1 MQNAIT
7 IETITNLTMSSREI
21 AELVESRHDSV
32 KRCIERLSDKGLV
45 SFTPAVETSHEADPA
60 ALAEMASKLEGFV
73 YDPEL
78 ASELA
83 PAFVAMSA
91 VEGFDKVMELF
102 AAKEKQIEALNVGGK
117 EQKSTPAVQ
126 EKPVE
131 GEPKPK
137 SATDILRERA
147 KAQTK

>member
-1 MQNAIT
+1 M
-7 IETITNLTMSSREI
+7 
-21 AELVESRHDSV
+21 EL
-32 KRCIERLSDKGLV
+32 LDKLMAA
-45 SFTPAVETSHEADPA
+45 FKPKQEAPA
-60 ALAEMASKLEGFV
+60 ALADMAAQLEGFV

-102 AAKEKQIEALNVGGK
+102 AAKEKQIEALNVGSQ

-126 EKPVE
+126 EKPVD
-131 GEPKPK
+131 GEPKPM

>member
-1 MQNAIT
+1 MAIFDRLFAAFKPAGK
-7 IETITNLTMSSREI
+7 EAQA
-21 AELVESRHDSV
+21 AEQPQEQAPQEGQQEQEQGQVAQ
-32 KRCIERLSDKGLV
+32 
-45 SFTPAVETSHEADPA
+45 PDPA
-60 ALAEMASKLEGFV
+60 KLEEMSKQIEAFV

-78 ASELA
+78 ATELA

-102 AAKEKQIEALNVGGK
+102 AAKEKQIEALNVGGQ

-126 EKPVE
+126 EQ
-131 GEPKPK
+131 EPEAEQPKAK

-147 KAQTK
+147 NAQNKA

>member
-1 MQNAIT
+1 MELLDKILAAFKPKKQEEQPAV
-7 IETITNLTMSSREI
+7 EAP
-21 AELVESRHDSV
+21 AEQSTEVE
-32 KRCIERLSDKGLV
+32 
-45 SFTPAVETSHEADPA
+45 TPAVEQEPAKQEADPA
-60 ALAEMASKLEGFV
+60 ALAEMASKLEAFV

-78 ASELA
+78 AAELA

-102 AAKEKQIEALNVGGK
+102 AAKEKQIEALNVGGQ

-126 EKPVE
+126 EKPKE
-131 GEPKPK
+131 EQPKAK

-147 KAQTK
+147 TAQRK

>member
-1 MQNAIT
+1 M
-7 IETITNLTMSSREI
+7 
-21 AELVESRHDSV
+21 EL
-32 KRCIERLSDKGLV
+32 LDKLLAA
-45 SFTPAVETSHEADPA
+45 FKPKKKEEQPAVEQEPEAAPQAEADPA
-60 ALAEMASKLEGFV
+60 ALAEIVAKLEAIV

-78 ASELA
+78 AAELA

-102 AAKEKQIEALNVGGK
+102 VAKEKQIEALNVGGQ

-126 EKPVE
+126 EKPE
-131 GEPKPK
+131 EEQPKAK

-147 KAQTK
+147 TAQSK

>member
-1 MQNAIT
+1 M
-7 IETITNLTMSSREI
+7 
-21 AELVESRHDSV
+21 EL
-32 KRCIERLSDKGLV
+32 LDKLLAALKSKQAQPEAPSEAPNEV
-45 SFTPAVETSHEADPA
+45 DPAVLADMA
-60 ALAEMASKLEGFV
+60 AQLEGFV

-78 ASELA
+78 ATELA

>member
-1 MQNAIT
+1 MELLDKLLAAFKPKKKEEQPAV
-7 IETITNLTMSSREI
+7 EAP
-21 AELVESRHDSV
+21 AEQATEVE
-32 KRCIERLSDKGLV
+32 
-45 SFTPAVETSHEADPA
+45 TPAVEQEPASQEADPA

-78 ASELA
+78 AAELA

-102 AAKEKQIEALNVGGK
+102 AAKEKQIEALNVGGQ

-126 EKPVE
+126 EKPE
-131 GEPKPK
+131 EEQPKAP
-137 SATDILRERA
+137 SATDILRQRA
-147 KAQTK
+147 TAQRK

>member
-1 MQNAIT
+1 M
-7 IETITNLTMSSREI
+7 
-21 AELVESRHDSV
+21 EL
-32 KRCIERLSDKGLV
+32 LDKLLAA
-45 SFTPAVETSHEADPA
+45 FKPKQEAPA
-60 ALAEMASKLEGFV
+60 APEQEAQPEAPAEAPEAAVDAPNEDNSAAIAEMAAQLEGFV

-102 AAKEKQIEALNVGGK
+102 AAKEKQIEALNVGST
-117 EQKSTPAVQ
+117 EQKSTPEVQ

-131 GEPKPK
+131 EQPKSK

-147 KAQTK
+147 TAQRK

>member
-1 MQNAIT
+1 MELLDKLLAAFKPKQEAP
-7 IETITNLTMSSREI
+7 
-21 AELVESRHDSV
+21 AEPEVPEQSEAPAEAPEAAVDAPNEV
-32 KRCIERLSDKGLV
+32 D
-45 SFTPAVETSHEADPA
+45 PAVLADMA
-60 ALAEMASKLEGFV
+60 AQLEGFV

-147 KAQTK
+147 TAQRK

>member
-1 MQNAIT
+1 MELLDKLLAALKSKKQEEQPAV
-7 IETITNLTMSSREI
+7 EAP
-21 AELVESRHDSV
+21 AEQSTEVE
-32 KRCIERLSDKGLV
+32 
-45 SFTPAVETSHEADPA
+45 TPAVETSHEADPA
-60 ALAEMASKLEGFV
+60 ALADMVSKLEAFV
-73 YDPEL
+73 YDTEL

-83 PAFVAMSA
+83 PAFVAISA